1 MANATKGFAKVITGQ
16 KATTEEILS
25 LKLMLTMAAT
35 AMVVSALS
43 QALDAKRKKGD
54 VNQAILDA
62 INPDPNNG
70 KFLSILIGNVRIPIG
85 GPYRALFRAIY
96 PKQLEGVPV
105 PLPFA
110 GLPSYLWNRL
120 NPFIRTQL
128 DLIQNKDFYGRTIM
142 TGELPERI
150 LKALAYEFESALP
163 LTAGSAVEA
172 WRTKEP
178 TDEAITQ
185 IVGQFAGVNVVSSKW
200 YEVQSLR
207 DKYAKSDYGVSYDNL
222 NNMQRDELMRNHDDL
237 KKIYDDAKGEML
249 MRGADL
255 PRVYQILKDE
265 AVSQRN
271 TALNDAA
278 QKLLDGDITKYD
290 YDKKRTYVRA
300 YYSGA
305 ASALWQF
312 QTQLDPVQAR
322 QLQDYIDE
330 NSKPE
335 DKALDE
341 YWAYYSELASSAYTS
356 EDWDAL
362 NKKMAV
368 FLSKYPANVQK
379 YILDNQDSWIL
390 DLPQPARSVEELR
403 IKGITDETWWDN
415 YRGNQTSTGGLPWTG
430 GGSSSGGTSG
440 GLPWSGYGG

>member
-1 MANATKGFAKVITGQ
+1 
-16 KATTEEILS
+16 
-25 LKLMLTMAAT
+25 
-35 AMVVSALS
+35 
-43 QALDAKRKKGD
+43 
-54 VNQAILDA
+54 
-62 INPDPNNG
+62 
-70 KFLSILIGNVRIPIG
+70 
-85 GPYRALFRAIY
+85 
-96 PKQLEGVPV
+96 
-105 PLPFA
+105 
-110 GLPSYLWNRL
+110 
-120 NPFIRTQL
+120 
-128 DLIQNKDFYGRTIM
+128 
-142 TGELPERI
+142 
-150 LKALAYEFESALP
+150 
-163 LTAGSAVEA
+163 
-172 WRTKEP
+172 
-178 TDEAITQ
+178 
-185 IVGQFAGVNVVSSKW
+185 
-200 YEVQSLR
+200 
-207 DKYAKSDYGVSYDNL
+207 
-222 NNMQRDELMRNHDDL
+222 
-237 KKIYDDAKGEML
+237 

-255 PRVYQILKDE
+255 PRIYQILKDE
-265 AVSQRN
+265 AVSKRN

-415 YRGNQTSTGGLPWTG
+415 YRGNQTSTGGLPWTS